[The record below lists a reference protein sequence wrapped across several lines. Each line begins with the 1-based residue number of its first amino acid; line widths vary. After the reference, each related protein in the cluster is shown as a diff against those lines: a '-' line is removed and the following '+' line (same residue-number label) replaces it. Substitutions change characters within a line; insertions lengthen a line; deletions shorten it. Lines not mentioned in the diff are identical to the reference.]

1 MRGTLSAY
9 HARDERGSATA
20 FVVGITITMIVVA
33 GLVVDGGG
41 ALNARMTLA
50 DDVEAAAVAGAQA
63 TDVVRLREDATVLV
77 IDPVVAEQRAREV
90 LADRGYQGITVTA
103 TDESVTVTA
112 HDTVATKMLSLIGI
126 NQFDIDAT
134 ATAEADVL

>member
-1 MRGTLSAY
+1 MTRARR
-9 HARDERGSATA
+9 RDERGSATA
-20 FVVGITITMIVVA
+20 FVVGLSIALVVVA

-63 TDVVRLREDATVLV
+63 TDIIRLRENSSDLV
-77 IDPVVAEQRAREV
+77 IDPVEAEARAREV
-90 LADRGYQGITVTA
+90 LAGRGYEGIRVIT

-112 HDTVATKMLSLIGI
+112 HDTVATKMLLLIGI
-126 NQFDIDAT
+126 GQFDIEAT
-134 ATAEADVL
+134 ATSEAQVLP

>member
-1 MRGTLSAY
+1 MIR
-9 HARDERGSATA
+9 HRVRDERGSATA
-20 FVVGITITMIVVA
+20 FVVGITVTMVVVA

-63 TDVVRLREDATVLV
+63 TDELRLRRDHVLV
-77 IDPVVAEQRAREV
+77 IDRSAAEQRAREV
-90 LADRGYQGITVTA
+90 LAGRGYRGIVVTA
-103 TDESVTVTA
+103 TDDSVTVTA
-112 HDTVATKMLSLIGI
+112 HDTVATKMLNLIGI

-134 ATAEADVL
+134 ATSEAEILP